1 MSDQQ
6 HTEVNFLAKLLFEKY
21 NSLTITVDQ
30 TEEATQRSKVSLAR
44 DRAGAMGIPYTKL
57 GKGGGSDKVMY
68 SVYDVARFIVGRKQ
82 KSIDLEG

>member
-6 HTEVNFLAKLLFEKY
+6 QTEINFLAKMLFDKY
-21 NSLTITVDQ
+21 NSLAITVDQ

-44 DRAGAMGIPYTKL
+44 DRAAAMGIPYTKL

-68 SVYDVARFIVGRKQ
+68 SIYDVARFVVGRKQ
-82 KSIDLEG
+82 KSIDLKG